1 MIFYSSKMALNSV
14 KISGDAT
21 TTSDAITFYRTM
33 LYTLELVGSNSSN
46 GIVNVIGSLNNE
58 EGVVSLMPSLNH
70 KKGYTYIYGNK
81 IKLNGDVEI
90 NETPID
96 KIYKQK
102 VFTLLID
109 LLANQ
114 NQTISYPLKTTN
126 KLTIHSSSPGIL
138 TFNNEKYTFNSNTEI
153 VNLPKE
159 IPLDNVEITSDVDCR
174 VLISV
179 YQI

>member
-1 MIFYSSKMALNSV
+1 MALNSV

-33 LYTLELVGSNSSN
+33 LYTLELVGSNSTN
-46 GIVNVIGSLNNE
+46 GIVNIIGSLNNE

-102 VFTLLID
+102 VFTLLVD

-114 NQTISYPLKTTN
+114 NQTINYPLKITN
-126 KLTIHSSSPGIL
+126 KLTINSSSPGIL
-138 TFNNEKYTFNSNTEI
+138 MFNNEKYTFNSNTEI
-153 VNLPKE
+153 VNLSKE
-159 IPLDNVEITSDVDCR
+159 IPLDNVEITSDVDCK
-174 VLISV
+174 VLLPV